1 VGSVSRKEPSQR
13 KHSALDSLEGY
24 IVWGCW
30 ELKRKFRLKDGSL
43 EEAAELIRELE
54 HILAEEQVGQQEGP
68 FRTCD

>member
-1 VGSVSRKEPSQR
+1 M
-13 KHSALDSLEGY
+13 
-24 IVWGCW
+24 
-30 ELKRKFRLKDGSL
+30 GSL